1 MTESHLK
8 SYHLLNLKPL
18 KVCQKTKRKQKK
30 CCYISAIE
38 EILNDNSKFSKF
50 DINAGKEINHVVTL
64 EKRITSELKLLKYK
78 EIIDKTTQ
86 KSIKPVGS
94 RPGISYGLGK
104 IQKETRN
111 GIPPF
116 CPILSA
122 IGTPT

>member
-1 MTESHLK
+1 MILDNCS
-8 SYHLLNLKPL
+8 
-18 KVCQKTKRKQKK
+18 
-30 CCYISAIE
+30 YISAIE
-38 EILNDNSKFSKF
+38 ETLNDNSKFSKL
-50 DINAGKEINHVVTL
+50 DINAGKEINHIVNL

-78 EIIDKTTQ
+78 EIINKSTH

-104 IQKETRN
+104 IQKEALN

-116 CPILSA
+116 CPILSP